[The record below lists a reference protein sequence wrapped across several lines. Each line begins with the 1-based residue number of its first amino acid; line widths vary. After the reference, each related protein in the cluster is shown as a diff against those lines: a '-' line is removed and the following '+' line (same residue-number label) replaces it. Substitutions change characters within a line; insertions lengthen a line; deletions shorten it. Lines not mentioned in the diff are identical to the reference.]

1 MTRLPDVTTQRE
13 ISPARTELD
22 QEAAM
27 RLAIQFPDLAA
38 PVLSSI
44 KNVRDLAAAPKED
57 FVTLSEGQIAI
68 SPISGKTL
76 TGREKEREQWSEP
89 FNLGGQVV
97 QQSLTSGQ
105 IRQAVTQPAKTE
117 INLGPKGVAPKKIDE
132 KFADQ
137 FVDWT
142 VGGGFSDVQKSLTQL
157 GSAAQTLENAPE
169 GTITGKLIGK
179 TPSALLDLVNPKAV
193 ATKEAVEEVV
203 QRNLRLILGAQF
215 TEKEGERLIAR
226 AYNPALGQKENARR
240 IKLLQEQISDAAQA
254 KQDAVEYYNQNGT
267 IYGWK
272 GKIFNN
278 TTDFLNEYNK
288 RLTGKKTPIATPSV
302 KVPSGVDQKV
312 WNVMTPE
319 EKEIGQN

>member
-1 MTRLPDVTTQRE
+1 MEDLGRPTDYKPEFDNQALMN
-13 ISPARTELD
+13 L
-22 QEAAM
+22 AM
-27 RLAIQFPDLAA
+27 QFPEQAA
-38 PVLSSI
+38 PLISSI
-44 KNVRDLAAAPKED
+44 KSARDLAAAPKED

-157 GSAAQTLENAPE
+157 DSAVQALEKAPE
-169 GTITGKLIGK
+169 GSITGKFVGV
-179 TPSALLDLVNPKAV
+179 TPESALKLVNPTAA

-203 QRNLRLILGAQF
+203 QRNLRLVLGAQF
-215 TEKEGERLIAR
+215 TEKEGERLISR
-226 AYNPALGQKENARR
+226 AYNPSLSQKENARR
-240 IKLLQEQISDAAQA
+240 VKLLQEQIFEAAQA
-254 KQDAVEYYNQNGT
+254 KQDAVDYYNQNGT
-267 IYGWK
+267 IFGWK
-272 GKIFNN
+272 GKVFNS
-278 TTDFLNEYNK
+278 TGDFLNEYNK
-288 RLTGKKTPIATPSV
+288 RLTGKKTPLSAPAV

-319 EKEIGQN
+319 EKALWQN